1 MCLGYW
7 VNRLLWPMRQR
18 TPVGNTLPCCLW
30 VIEYPAPLLVI
41 SKLRVRYPTLS
52 FQTGKIRATA
62 HTSTLKLQ
70 RIHNNLPHLKDK
82 RPRLSQQT
90 RNSRFKAV
98 QPYCPC
104 VLPAHTEP
112 VQPTRTRH
120 HHANQP
126 KQTKKPGRHAGVK
139 THQRNQS
146 LTLSRVTRTQQCRW
160 RNPFA
165 EPTKASTLL
174 RSTKHH
180 PKAKGC
186 KTSKDSGSQ
195 PHYRSVKSSSY
206 AMSHNV
212 HCAMHFRGPGL
223 QALSQACKCNTAYLA
238 PNTVKACM
246 CLSRAFP
253 QPLSQS
259 LRTMPRTTSLPNHA
273 MQLHAPCVAY
283 CVATCPA
290 ANQLQQHHAP
300 CAMRVRLLT

>member
-1 MCLGYW
+1 MQQSPSELSSVEQRSSSSALVAVATVHVHVARAHSHRVSVDQTRSPCSST
-7 VNRLLWPMRQR
+7 RSRHRIELLRNQ
-18 TPVGNTLPCCLW
+18 L
-30 VIEYPAPLLVI
+30 IEYPAPLLVI

-174 RSTKHH
+174 RST
-180 PKAKGC
+180 
-186 KTSKDSGSQ
+186 
-195 PHYRSVKSSSY
+195 
-206 AMSHNV
+206 M
-212 HCAMHFRGPGL
+212 
-223 QALSQACKCNTAYLA
+223 
-238 PNTVKACM
+238 
-246 CLSRAFP
+246 
-253 QPLSQS
+253 
-259 LRTMPRTTSLPNHA
+259 
-273 MQLHAPCVAY
+273 
-283 CVATCPA
+283 
-290 ANQLQQHHAP
+290 HHAK
-300 CAMRVRLLT
+300 ANG